1 MTRHGRG
8 DKSDGTAA
16 VTAGTAPANVE
27 ATAASMNEAMAAKR
41 ERKQVSAFTCALMA
55 QRAEMCA
62 HGRAGVGAPSLASSL
77 LPLGKV
83 LRARF

>member
-27 ATAASMNEAMAAKR
+27 ATAASMNEAMA
-41 ERKQVSAFTCALMA
+41 
-55 QRAEMCA
+55 
-62 HGRAGVGAPSLASSL
+62 SLASSL